1 MSAAPPNVDVLER
14 MVRAVEKVRERL
26 LRASQALE
34 DAGVRYAVIG
44 GNAVA
49 AWVATVDEAAVRNT
63 RDVDV
68 LLDPDDL
75 APARKAMEAEGFI
88 YRHVAGGDMFLDGPG
103 ARAADAVHVVLARQK
118 VRPQSVEAA
127 PDVADTVKL
136 AEGLRVVPLPALV
149 RMKLTSFRDK
159 DRTHL
164 RDLIGVGLVS
174 ERDLAGLPDL
184 LAARLR
190 ELLENPEG

>member
-14 MVRAVEKVRERL
+14 MARAVEKVRERL
-26 LRASQALE
+26 LRALKALE

-63 RDVDV
+63 RDVDI

-75 APARKAMEAEGFI
+75 ALARKAMEAEGFI
-88 YRHVAGGDMFLDGPG
+88 YRHVAGGDMFLDGPA

-118 VRPQSVEAA
+118 VRPQSIEPA
-127 PDVADTVKL
+127 PEVRDTVRL
-136 AEGLRVVPLPALV
+136 GEGLRVVPLEALV

-164 RDLIGVGLVS
+164 RDLIGVGLVT
-174 ERDLAGLPDL
+174 ERDLASLPDL